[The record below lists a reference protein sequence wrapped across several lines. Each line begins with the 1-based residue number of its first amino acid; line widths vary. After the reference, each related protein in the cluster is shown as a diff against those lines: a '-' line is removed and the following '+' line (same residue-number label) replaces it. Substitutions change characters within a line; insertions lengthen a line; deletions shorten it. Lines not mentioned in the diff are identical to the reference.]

1 MMLRELFSKVRTP
14 LMEGGNIWDEC
25 EPFDQSK
32 APQIEAQLER
42 YLRGTGLK
50 VHRIGS
56 GATPTPGV
64 MSGDLDVM
72 VDLDTAAQFF
82 NEEDPKKIRINLEK
96 YLNDKGLETKRIA
109 VTVHIKLPFG
119 STCHQ
124 VDVKVVRNAA
134 NVHKFHVHQIPQGS
148 SYKGV
153 HKQMIMNALA
163 SSQNML
169 WSPDEGLYAR
179 DQQGKKADLIST
191 DLDEIARYLI
201 GPRANARSL
210 GSVES
215 IMAAL
220 PDAATRQ
227 KIYSLAAG
235 GQSWKSVPLKG
246 PEQKFFEAA
255 APAIGRKYQHIEDL
269 VFTNGSQG
277 GLHAVERMRHMT
289 GQGGNIELKWDG
301 SPVVYWGKQDG
312 VFMMIPKN
320 AWDYLKRGKTEL
332 DNGVRTAPRSSDEV
346 QKFLLSTG
354 RPDPTKE
361 AQRKQY
367 AKQLASLWT
376 YFEQVSPAEG
386 FIEGGLLFYPG
397 NKPDGGSAKAIL
409 NPETQEYEF
418 TPNIT
423 TFHIGKNSDLGR
435 RIRVAKVMVA
445 ATGYYPSL
453 GSNEETRYPQPES
466 LSTPDV
472 IVQGTVYVEEPPQI
486 VENSL
491 DSVQEFIQANAN
503 QINNFLSPKPGLSK
517 PGEVLYKFY
526 NQNLR
531 IPGVK
536 QKFIEWVGRNVSSKQ
551 AETILKDRVGID
563 AVLMAVELLTKAKL
577 EMINGLSSGTHSG
590 IRQTKPEG
598 YVSAHPGTPFKNDL
612 PGQFI
617 KAIDQDAWAPRRD
630 E

>member
-1 MMLRELFSKVRTP
+1 MLRELFSKVRTP
-14 LMEGGNIWDEC
+14 LMEGGNIWDDC

-109 VTVHIKLPFG
+109 VTVHVRLPFG

-124 VDVKVVRNAA
+124 VDIKVVRNAA

-227 KIYSLAAG
+227 KIYSLATS
-235 GQSWKSVPLKG
+235 GQSWKSAPLKG

-255 APAIGRKYQHIEDL
+255 AIGRKYQHIEDL
-269 VFTNGSQG
+269 VFTNGAQG
-277 GLHAVERMRHMT
+277 GLHAVERLRHMT

-301 SPVVYWGKQDG
+301 SPVLYWGKQNG
-312 VFMMIPKN
+312 QFFLIPKN
-320 AWDYLKRGKTEL
+320 AWEYLKRGKTTTAS
-332 DNGVRTAPRSSDEV
+332 GATTAPRNPKEMQD
-346 QKFLLSTG
+346 FLLGTG
-354 RPDPTKE
+354 KTEPE
-361 AQRKQY
+361 QLVQRKQY
-367 AKQLASLWT
+367 ARQLSSLWT
-376 YFEQVSPAEG
+376 YFEQASPEEG
-386 FIEGGLLFYPG
+386 FVEGGLLFYPG
-397 NKPDGGSAKAIL
+397 AKPDGKPSKPIL
-409 NPETQEYEF
+409 NPQTQEYEF

-423 TFHIGKNSDLGR
+423 TFHVAKNSDLGR
-435 RIRVAKVMVA
+435 RIRIAKIMVA
-445 ATGYYPSL
+445 VTGYYPEL
-453 GSNEETRYPQPES
+453 GSSEEGRYPNPED
-466 LSTPDV
+466 LSTNDV
-472 IVQGTVYVEEPPQI
+472 IVQGTTYVDEPPAI
-486 VENSL
+486 TENSL
-491 DSVQEFIQANAN
+491 DQIQEFIKQNAN

-517 PGEVLYKFY
+517 PGDILYKFY

-531 IPGVK
+531 VVGVK
-536 QKFIEWVGRNVSSKQ
+536 QKFVDWVGRNTSAKQ
-551 AETILKDRVGID
+551 AQLILQDRAGMD
-563 AVLMAVELLTKAKL
+563 AILTAVELLTKAKL
-577 EMINGLSSGTHSG
+577 EMIQNLSSSTHSG

-598 YVSAHPGTPFKNDL
+598 YVSAHPGTPFQNDL
-612 PGQFI
+612 PGQFV

>member
-1 MMLRELFSKVRTP
+1 MLRELFSKVRTP
-14 LMEGGNIWDEC
+14 LMEGGNIWDDC

-109 VTVHIKLPFG
+109 VTVHVRLPFG

-124 VDVKVVRNAA
+124 VDIKVVRNAA

-201 GPRANARSL
+201 GPKANARSL

-227 KIYSLAAG
+227 KIYSLATS
-235 GQSWKSVPLKG
+235 GQSWKSAPLKG

-255 APAIGRKYQHIEDL
+255 AIGRKYQHIEDL
-269 VFTNGSQG
+269 VFTNGAQG
-277 GLHAVERMRHMT
+277 GLHAVERLRHMT

-301 SPVVYWGKQDG
+301 SPVLYWGKQNG
-312 VFMMIPKN
+312 QFFLIPKN
-320 AWDYLKRGKTEL
+320 AWEYLKRGKTTTAS
-332 DNGVRTAPRSSDEV
+332 GATTAPRNPKEMQD
-346 QKFLLSTG
+346 FLLGTG
-354 RPDPTKE
+354 KTEPE
-361 AQRKQY
+361 QLVQRKQY
-367 AKQLASLWT
+367 ARQLSSLWT
-376 YFEQVSPAEG
+376 YFEQASPEEG
-386 FIEGGLLFYPG
+386 FVEGGLLFYPG
-397 NKPDGGSAKAIL
+397 AKPDGKPSKPIL
-409 NPETQEYEF
+409 NPQTQEYEF

-423 TFHIGKNSDLGR
+423 TFHVAKNSDLGR
-435 RIRVAKVMVA
+435 RIRIAKIMVA
-445 ATGYYPSL
+445 VTGYYPEL
-453 GSNEETRYPQPES
+453 GSSEEGRYPNPED
-466 LSTPDV
+466 LSTNDV
-472 IVQGTVYVEEPPQI
+472 IVQGTTYVDEPPAI
-486 VENSL
+486 TENSL
-491 DSVQEFIQANAN
+491 DQIQEFIKQNAN

-517 PGEVLYKFY
+517 PGDILYKFY

-531 IPGVK
+531 VVGVK
-536 QKFIEWVGRNVSSKQ
+536 QKFVDWVGRNTSAKQ
-551 AETILKDRVGID
+551 SQLILQDRAGMD
-563 AVLMAVELLTKAKL
+563 AILMAVELLTKAKL
-577 EMINGLSSGTHSG
+577 EMIQNLSSSTHSG

-598 YVSAHPGTPFKNDL
+598 YVSAHPGTPFQNDL
-612 PGQFI
+612 PGQFV